1 MPFIMKSKPT
11 TGIRKYRIEELLEY
25 LTVKEY
31 KFVIKILPETIGISR
46 NTLINYMKIEESSKT
61 DIPYQKVVALERF
74 FGIREGDLANIKPW
88 GKNFRELYKLSN
100 KE

>member
-1 MPFIMKSKPT
+1 MKSKPT
-11 TGIRKYRIEELLEY
+11 TGIKKYRIEELLEY

-31 KFVIKILPETIGISR
+31 SFVMKILPKAIGISM
-46 NTLINYMKIEESSKT
+46 NTLINYKNIEEGSRK
-61 DIPYQKVVALERF
+61 DIPYQKVVAMERF
-74 FGIREGDLANIKPW
+74 FGIREGDLANVKPW